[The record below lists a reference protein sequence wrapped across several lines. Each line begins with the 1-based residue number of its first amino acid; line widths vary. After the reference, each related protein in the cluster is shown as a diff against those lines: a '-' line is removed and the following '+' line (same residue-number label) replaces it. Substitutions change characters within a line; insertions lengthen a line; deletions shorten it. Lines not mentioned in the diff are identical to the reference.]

1 MMDPAEKKAMITNV
15 TNGIINRLTEADRL
29 QLQFTM
35 DFQSFSVQVT
45 KDNWRYYRMRTTGGE
60 YHHSATIKGLR
71 KHIRTQVDRVITI
84 KERNNPC
91 D

>member
-1 MMDPAEKKAMITNV
+1 MMDPAEKKAMITNI
-15 TNGIINRLTEADRL
+15 TNGIIDRLIEADRL

-35 DFQSFSVQVT
+35 DFTSFSVQVT
-45 KDNWRYYRMRTTGGE
+45 KDNWRYYRMRTAGGE

-71 KHIRTQVDRVITI
+71 KHIRMQVDRVITQ
-84 KERNNPC
+84 KERNTLC

>member
-1 MMDPAEKKAMITNV
+1 MMNPAEKKALITNI
-15 TNGIINRLTEADRL
+15 TNGIINQLTEADKL

-35 DFQSFSVQVT
+35 DFQSFSIQVT
-45 KDNWRYYRMRTTGGE
+45 KDNRLCYRMITTGGE

-71 KHIRTQVDRVITI
+71 KHIRKEVDCVITQ